1 MYVRCMGNCMK
12 FPLGFFLNPKGVD
25 TYDSED
31 ENDNMFPQTFP
42 TKGNLDFSLRRS
54 FVLFEEVFSKPG
66 VWDQFVPVYVELLQ
80 RNGGES
86 TVRKFLEE
94 YREMNPL
101 NPNSHRWCI

>member
-42 TKGNLDFSLRRS
+42 TKSNLDFSLRRS

-94 YREMNPL
+94 YRKMNPL
-101 NPNSHRWCI
+101 NPNSHR